1 MPNYNKAILIG
12 HLTRDPE
19 IQIVGEKQTPLAK
32 FGIAVND
39 GWGDRKEVAFID
51 CAMFGKRAEAMGKHF
66 KKGDAILIEGR
77 IRQESW
83 EAKDGTKRSKLTI
96 LADSWNFVGG
106 KGSESTASDDG
117 PPIDGIPF

>member
-19 IQIVGEKQTPLAK
+19 MMVVGEKQTPLAK

-39 GWGDRKEVAFID
+39 GYGERKEVAFID
-51 CAMFGKRAEAMGKHF
+51 CAMFGKRAESLGKHF
-66 KKGDAILIEGR
+66 HKGDPILIEGR
-77 IRQESW
+77 IRQENW

-96 LADSWNFVGG
+96 LADSWEFVGG
-106 KGSESTASDDG
+106 KGSNATAGTDEPAGDSL
-117 PPIDGIPF
+117 PF